1 MPAFF
6 SSNNK
11 ILNAFGRIADVVYL
25 SFIWLLFS
33 IPLITIGASTTALY
47 YTVNKVIRNQRGH
60 VLREF
65 WKSFRSGFLQST
77 ILWLGFLALLFFL
90 RADLKALEYLGYDN
104 KILLYIVQGVAI
116 FATLVLVYALCY
128 VARFTQKLGALLLF
142 TLVMLFSNLPQTLLL
157 LLVCAPGGV
166 DGLYLPAFAD
176 HHARR
181 FRAARKYRFGES
193 FCEVYDAGGS
203 GYGRKAQQAGRRLK
217 RRPPCQK
224 MTEEGICNP
233 FGAFKGSPI
242 FGTITN
248 GMLLR

>member
-65 WKSFRSGFLQST
+65 WRSFRSGFLQST

-157 LLVCAPGGV
+157 LLVCALAALMVYTSPLLLIITPGV
-166 DGLYLPAFAD
+166 FGLLANIVLEKVFV
-176 HHARR
+176 
-181 FRAARKYRFGES
+181 KY
-193 FCEVYDAGGS
+193 
-203 GYGRKAQQAGRRLK
+203 
-217 RRPPCQK
+217 
-224 MTEEGICNP
+224 MTPEDRDMEEKLN
-233 FGAFKGSPI
+233 K
-242 FGTITN
+242 
-248 GMLLR
+248 LDDD